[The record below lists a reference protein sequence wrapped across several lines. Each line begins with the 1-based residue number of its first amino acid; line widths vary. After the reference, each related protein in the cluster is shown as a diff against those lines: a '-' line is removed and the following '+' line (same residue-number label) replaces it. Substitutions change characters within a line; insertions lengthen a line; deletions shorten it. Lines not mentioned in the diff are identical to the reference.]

1 MAKYVITISCR
12 TAACNSQDGSTR
24 VEQGVFV
31 KEARTMFEACRIAS
45 EYADFF
51 LEDTNTDYISDV
63 KIERIGEDDD

>member
-1 MAKYVITISCR
+1 MAKYVITIVCR

-31 KEARTMFEACRIAS
+31 KEARTMFEACEIAS
-45 EYADFF
+45 KYAGFF

-63 KIERIGEDDD
+63 EIERIREDE